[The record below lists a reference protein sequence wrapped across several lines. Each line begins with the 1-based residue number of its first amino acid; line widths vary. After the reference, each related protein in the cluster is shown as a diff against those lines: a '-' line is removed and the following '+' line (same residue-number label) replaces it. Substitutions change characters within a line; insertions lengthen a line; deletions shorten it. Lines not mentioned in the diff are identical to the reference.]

1 MNCIKKRIL
10 PIVLIISLSFLSVFA
25 DEQDKIKQ
33 KMFQLI
39 ENGALLLNDEEGNAL
54 ISHNAEELLVPASI
68 IKILTSFVAIDIL
81 EKNYCYKTEFF
92 KDVDNNLAIKGW
104 GDPYLISEEIAII
117 TDTLKKKGITRI
129 KQLFL
134 DNSSFASG
142 ITVPGVSHTLNPYD
156 AINAALV
163 VNFNTIN
170 IRKRPNGEIF
180 SGESVTPLTPL
191 AIKKGKA
198 IWAGSKQ
205 RINLTENEDESL
217 QYVGELF
224 SAFFKKAGIKIG
236 NRGIIKEKVD
246 DSWELFYTHCNSRK
260 LTELV
265 TGLLKYSNNFIANQL
280 FLTIGA
286 ERVGVPATL
295 ENATD
300 FFKRYVNLKLNT
312 PLSEFAICEGS
323 GISRNNLITGNVMI
337 MIMEKFRMHADY
349 LSTKYGALV
358 QSGTLTGVNNYAG
371 YIKTEKGLRP
381 FVIILNQKKN
391 YRDRIL
397 KLLIRYCEN

>member
-1 MNCIKKRIL
+1 MNCMKKRIIS
-10 PIVLIISLSFLSVFA
+10 IVLMVSLSFLSVFA
-25 DEQDKIKQ
+25 DEREKIKQ
-33 KMFQLI
+33 KMLKLV
-39 ENGALLLNDEEGNAL
+39 ENGALLLNDEEGNSL
-54 ISHNAEELLVPASI
+54 ISLNAEELLVPASI

-81 EKNYCYKTEFF
+81 EKNYCYKTEFY
-92 KDVDNNLAIKGW
+92 KDAENNLAIKGW
-104 GDPYLISEEIAII
+104 GDPYLISEEISII

-142 ITVPGVSHTLNPYD
+142 ITVPGVSNTLNPYD

-170 IRKRPNGEIF
+170 LGKKSNGEIY

-191 AIKKGKA
+191 AIKKGKV

-205 RINLTENEDESL
+205 RINLTDNKDESL

-224 SAFFKKAGIKIG
+224 SAFFINAGITIG
-236 NRGIIKEKVD
+236 NRGITREKID
-246 DSWELFYTHCNSRK
+246 DSWDLFYTHCNSRK

-358 QSGTLTGVNNYAG
+358 KSGTLTGVNNYAG

-397 KLLIRYCEN
+397 KLLIAYCED